1 MAYTSWSFVASQT
14 AGEESSVTL
23 TSVTAGTD
31 VLVTGRRVYFI
42 MDDGT
47 FLVEEG
53 VTTEYNVWALATNP
67 ITLDVLGTS
76 DKACRVVVEWVDA
89 NGGVLYDSTQ
99 YLGFTLFNETE
110 DYSQT
115 QLMAANPLLVNDN
128 NFWKNKQLLRTLIDS
143 GNNAIEFASDLY
155 NAQLCYDA
163 ATEIRN
169 NSQYL
174 FNGNS

>member
-1 MAYTSWSFVASQT
+1 MAYTAWSFTATQS
-14 AGEESSVTL
+14 AGEESSVIL
-23 TSVTAGTD
+23 TASVTGTD
-31 VLVTGRRVYFI
+31 VLVTARRAYFI

-47 FLVEEG
+47 FLVEDG

-76 DKACRVVVEWVDA
+76 DKACRVVVEWVDT
-89 NGGVLYDSTQ
+89 NGNVLYVSTQ
-99 YLGFTLFNETE
+99 YLGFTLFNETC
-110 DYSQT
+110 DYQNT

-163 ATEIRN
+163 ATDIRE

>member
-1 MAYTSWSFVASQT
+1 VAYTSWSFSATQT

-23 TSVTAGTD
+23 TATVSGTD
-31 VLVTGRRVYFI
+31 VLVTARRVYFV
-42 MDDGT
+42 MDDGS

-53 VTTEYNVWALATNP
+53 TSTEYNLWPLATNP
-67 ITLDVLGTS
+67 ITFDVLGSS
-76 DKACRVVVEWVDA
+76 DKACRVVVEWVDT

-115 QLMAANPLLVNDN
+115 QLMAANPLLINDN

-155 NAQLCYDA
+155 NAQLCYDK
-163 ATEIRN
+163 ATDIRN
-169 NSQYL
+169 NAQYL
-174 FNGNS
+174 FNANS

>member
-89 NGGVLYDSTQ
+89 NGGVLYGSSQ